1 MATVQLGPND
11 TLEVPDDWDAQQV
24 TDHLREVRPGLF
36 VQSGLSYNPPPP
48 PPQPSVGALKFASER
63 QAALDEQKQID
74 SILERLS
81 NTSDAGVWERAGEL
95 LSRGGAQIASSFGS
109 LARAPLE
116 VAAENLPTGVSRA
129 LAALWQASDL
139 ARVSNIGRAGD
150 DLLDLIPSRAP
161 TFGQA
166 RTLAANSSGLETIEP
181 FLQMMAQAAG
191 ENAPQLAA
199 SAGLAGLPMLPGLSH
214 TARAA
219 LASFITALPQESG
232 GIYQGMRDK
241 GISATKAAAITSLAG
256 PLSAAFET
264 VGEVPLVGRMLGEGS
279 RSLRKL
285 PGRLVGQGALEAAT
299 ETLQEGVG
307 IGAETVGGK
316 PPSKDEIIERLGSSA
331 ISGFGAGAGSSAVV
345 DVGNRIIHGP
355 DKITTPQPPKP
366 EEVEPHRFVKIAEKY
381 GVDPSQIEVVPQ
393 KIGADELKAIGHT
406 SPDLQAYVTPEG
418 KVRVFEPSVT
428 SDKEFDQ
435 IIREEVAHKRL
446 MTPEGRAAVA
456 AFTESNPLTEQE
468 REKLA
473 QYTIAPG
480 ETELQHRQRLTDEFL
495 AKLDRDSWWTKLVDK
510 FSATVKNTF
519 GITLNNREA
528 GRALLR
534 SIPGRQAAVVQE
546 VQSAPVAVP
555 APAPASIQK
564 DPSKDPYDIKIR
576 NYTEPLDLL
585 QYKKFSEIPETA
597 FSGPDLELF
606 KALRSTGIDPA
617 IDLGST
623 RGIRM
628 WSYPAK
634 FDPSSNAMLLN
645 DDRSLFGSANFSRE
659 VVLHEAVHSAT
670 FKAIRDPSKSHLV
683 DRLQNLRVAAKSNW
697 KFAKKSDMPE
707 SLRDIFD
714 HAFSNVDEFCSAALT
729 NYKFQR
735 FLDSIKT
742 TQRHKIGE
750 TKRFG
755 GTMLRRFFDALSV
768 LLGVRDGT
776 ILSEALTLTEEL
788 FPQKPRVQT
797 YESMLEQSVFGSMSR
812 PASIPQEPKLDPRKS
827 RDSIRITEDVA
838 REFPGLKIQYNSPI
852 AEDDGK
858 AVQVGPDGSI
868 RVMANRANPKTI
880 RREVIESA
888 VKSGTMMLR
897 EGDREHL
904 LGILEATRP
913 ADVKREAKMLGAD
926 MNTGEGR
933 TRVLASMLSGL
944 SPKSP
949 LLRRLGARMKLSG
962 EDAKT
967 VSRAINVALD
977 RFRSAEPQ
985 RFQAQSQEQIFADDR
1000 AVFYSFRPL
1009 VQALKDTASE
1019 IETRSLARKQ
1029 FGVIQEHVD
1038 NIKKQAESRI
1048 LDDPR
1053 LGPKNE
1059 DGKPIPLN
1067 PKSEHF
1073 LNQVEH
1079 AGREVTE
1086 QDKDVHH
1093 IFRTENYSRALIRL
1107 DEKLGKLQQLKKAL
1121 EEKVE
1126 FFGLKTYSPEQ
1137 VDSDIKAAEQEI
1149 EKLKAAAE
1157 KSGLDVGEIE
1167 ARATELRESDDQVRP
1182 ARAAQRVL
1190 ANPVVAAMVE
1200 AIDQIDDSGV
1210 KPRPLSDL
1218 SAHHAS
1224 QAQVA
1229 HSMQRAAYRHLA
1241 DTVKEA
1247 QAKWL
1252 HGEYAK
1258 QLTSLRRQLT
1268 DTNSR
1273 SGSIEVQIHDLIQTL
1288 ARSLGL
1294 SGSLQSREAATL
1306 LRDQNSA
1313 IARMALAL
1321 ADADPDT
1328 TAGQLRESI
1337 IALPSGSLIPSTRI
1351 RELAARAG
1359 VSEEV
1364 LTKVLRYT
1372 RELPEFH
1379 NAVVTL
1385 FERATSAAQNA
1396 TVTAIEQIENALEE
1410 ETEAGDQRA
1419 QEVANRALSRLRSRN
1434 RELTG
1439 SSHSIESQLAEL
1451 EDERLYWEKFR
1462 EFTSR
1467 EVPDPD
1473 GTRRMLHPIEN
1484 GWILNAFKHPE
1495 GEQPEIIIRAGDE
1508 FTQNTL
1514 QRLVAWQQNAAA
1526 ATANHTVDQQTQLGL
1541 IVAQQAVSEFISA
1554 NFTQDQI
1561 FKALAPGKFMGVLE
1575 KLFTRTAENLAMYV
1589 PGFFGDRIRKAA
1601 SIYDN
1606 TGGKIERLKTKHV
1619 APFNRM
1625 FKRAAESLGLNLR
1638 VPGEA
1643 ARLGAAYNEV
1653 SHRLAQHGSGVA
1665 EGDVLL
1671 YDTVRGKTITP
1682 ELLNLIRYTRT
1693 LGREGQEILAKH
1705 LYGGVRVDL
1714 PGRQVV
1720 RPPAERGDLGLGRL
1734 PNQAKTFRL
1743 AGAYTAG
1750 VDAQGNAV
1758 ATKPDSPQ
1766 VIQFWNSDPDAI
1778 LSAVDDMNRQD
1789 FGLATDKI
1797 LKRLA
1802 REAMNGIRMRGDTVP
1817 YSIDEWVDRLTAFA
1831 PEGIGGKDG
1840 VRKLFLEH
1848 LSQYGRVAIAKHP
1861 PNSKAPLHSTGVIAT
1876 EDDRNEFSSPAAK
1889 TVFPGSYY
1897 EYGSSN
1903 GLSSFIGR
1911 VASLSYIEYRAA
1923 LKAAASH
1930 LSARRFAISQAV
1942 NGDLTPFHD
1951 EIKYYTNDI
1960 WSGQEVTKARAEAAM
1975 GRMDQYAKRIAKE
1988 AEATERG
1995 FPSIKPLSKAIS
2007 SIASWKLAMP
2017 MTAMVNVLSGPI
2029 AAHQFNKQVFGL
2041 PRATLQSLW
2050 HFALASPHFAYD
2062 MISSAANMLPDG
2074 YVPQFLNQRE
2084 MRDYLESDGIG
2095 GSYSREELAEADKFA
2110 DGHSQSTLD
2119 RLLQANQS
2127 AAKAVQNAQGVGL
2140 GDSVLNRFGVR
2151 QVIPPAIRKLNQIAA
2166 MYAGRLAAMGLER
2179 ADPNR
2184 KETLLNEEDTGTF
2197 RGVREMLS
2205 EFGNPEDILIRL
2217 ANGEV
2222 DAKYFWRSELG
2233 RRIGTALLYKF
2244 NPASRTNRPLS
2255 SDMTLFLGWTSHQL
2269 HMMAAAYRT
2278 PADSTR
2284 SQKIMHLM
2292 TNAASDAL
2300 VGITA
2305 FYLSAAAGGFFVG
2318 FEAQVLRAIGKLLA
2332 GDPPPEEEG
2341 KLFSWI
2347 EHKLSFII
2355 GALKKIPGLGLA
2367 LNATGKVFDA
2377 AGKAVTP
2384 TAKLHPGKTGFWDRP
2399 ISEIAIDIAKAGPAS
2414 FGLSLDS
2421 ARIPFIS
2428 MLQQGVGGVG
2438 QTARGVTQYVA
2449 GWGDPGA
2456 EAGAKADIRA
2466 GIRTSMG
2473 MYGFAG
2479 QTLSDLLLPGGQ
2491 EDRIAGNLIR
2501 DAAFKEGIR
2510 IEPMTFTQDPL
2521 SLPTPIRK
2529 TLMEYGRRLADGD
2542 QSAAGEIDGMAKYV
2556 YDRAYNRT
2564 INNGGT
2570 EEEAGKAGETAVKG
2584 MLRTLNPVE
2593 HAIGH
2598 TLSQEQYDAL
2608 KKRLG
2613 TSIDRDEKAAN
2624 AVIDQVS
2631 ANPPAGNPFNPSES
2645 MRSAIKAQPQPKRS
2659 GRRRTLRGA
2668 STRRSLR
2675 SRSRIR
2681 FARSLV

>member
-1 MATVQLGPND
+1 
-11 TLEVPDDWDAQQV
+11 
-24 TDHLREVRPGLF
+24 
-36 VQSGLSYNPPPP
+36 
-48 PPQPSVGALKFASER
+48 
-63 QAALDEQKQID
+63 
-74 SILERLS
+74 
-81 NTSDAGVWERAGEL
+81 
-95 LSRGGAQIASSFGS
+95 
-109 LARAPLE
+109 
-116 VAAENLPTGVSRA
+116 
-129 LAALWQASDL
+129 
-139 ARVSNIGRAGD
+139 
-150 DLLDLIPSRAP
+150 
-161 TFGQA
+161 
-166 RTLAANSSGLETIEP
+166 
-181 FLQMMAQAAG
+181 MAQAAG

-199 SAGLAGLPMLPGLSH
+199 SAGIAGLPMLPGLSH

-345 DVGNRIIHGP
+345 DVGNRIINGP
-355 DKITTPQPPKP
+355 DKITTPTPPKP

-393 KIGADELKAIGHT
+393 KIGADELKSIGHT

-418 KVRVFEPSVT
+418 KVRVFEPSVA

-480 ETELQHRQRLTDEFL
+480 ETELQHRQRLSDEFL
-495 AKLDRDSWWTKLVDK
+495 AKLDRDPWWTKLVDK

-555 APAPASIQK
+555 APAPASVK
-564 DPSKDPYDIKIR
+564 
-576 NYTEPLDLL
+576 
-585 QYKKFSEIPETA
+585 
-597 FSGPDLELF
+597 
-606 KALRSTGIDPA
+606 
-617 IDLGST
+617 
-623 RGIRM
+623 
-628 WSYPAK
+628 
-634 FDPSSNAMLLN
+634 
-645 DDRSLFGSANFSRE
+645 
-659 VVLHEAVHSAT
+659 
-670 FKAIRDPSKSHLV
+670 
-683 DRLQNLRVAAKSNW
+683 
-697 KFAKKSDMPE
+697 
-707 SLRDIFD
+707 
-714 HAFSNVDEFCSAALT
+714 
-729 NYKFQR
+729 
-735 FLDSIKT
+735 
-742 TQRHKIGE
+742 
-750 TKRFG
+750 
-755 GTMLRRFFDALSV
+755 
-768 LLGVRDGT
+768 
-776 ILSEALTLTEEL
+776 
-788 FPQKPRVQT
+788 
-797 YESMLEQSVFGSMSR
+797 
-812 PASIPQEPKLDPRKS
+812 QEPKLDPRKS
-827 RDSIRITEDVA
+827 RDAIRITEDVA
-838 REFPGLKIQYNSPI
+838 REFQGLKIQYNSPI

-904 LGILEATRP
+904 LGILESTRP
-913 ADVKREAKMLGAD
+913 ADVRREAKMLGAD

-1019 IETRSLARKQ
+1019 LETRSLARRQ
-1029 FGVIQEHVD
+1029 FKVIQDHVD
-1038 NIKKQAESRI
+1038 NLHDQARARLLAHPE
-1048 LDDPR
+1048 
-1053 LGPKNE
+1053 LGPTTE
-1059 DGKPIPLN
+1059 DGQPLEIN
-1067 PKSEHF
+1067 PGSAEFLDQISE
-1073 LNQVEH
+1073 
-1079 AGREVTE
+1079 AGVAVTQRDREL
-1086 QDKDVHH
+1086 HH
-1093 IFRTENYSRALIRL
+1093 IFRTENYARALIRL

-1137 VDSDIKAAEQEI
+1137 IDADIKAAGEDI
-1149 EKLKAAAE
+1149 DKLKEAAGNA
-1157 KSGLDVGEIE
+1157 GLKIGEIE
-1167 ARATELRESDDQVRP
+1167 ARSTELRESDDQVRP

-1200 AIDQIDDSGV
+1200 AIEQIDESGV
-1210 KPRPLSDL
+1210 TPRPLSEL
-1218 SAHHAS
+1218 TAHHAS

-1288 ARSLGL
+1288 SRSLGL

-1337 IALPSGSLIPSTRI
+1337 IALPSGALIPSTRI

-1541 IVAQQAVSEFISA
+1541 IVAQQAVSEFISS

-1766 VIQFWNSDPDAI
+1766 VIQFWNSDPDSI

-1831 PEGIGGKDG
+1831 PDGIVGKDG
-1840 VRKLFLEH
+1840 VRKLFLDH

-1903 GLSSFIGR
+1903 GLSSFLGR

-1930 LSARRFAISQAV
+1930 LSARRFAISQAI

-1960 WSGQEVTKARAEAAM
+1960 WTGQEVTKARAEAAM
-1975 GRMDQYAKRIAKE
+1975 GRMDQYAQRISQEAK
-1988 AEATERG
+1988 ATERG
-1995 FPSIKPLSKAIS
+1995 MPSIKPLSKLIS
-2007 SIASWKLAMP
+2007 SFAAWQLARP
-2017 MTAMVNVLSGPI
+2017 ITAMVNVLSGPI
-2029 AAHQFNKQVFGL
+2029 SAHQFNKQVFGL
-2041 PRATLQSLW
+2041 PMATLQSLW
-2050 HFALASPHFAYD
+2050 SFALASPHFAYD
-2062 MISSAANMLPDG
+2062 MISSAANLLPDG
-2074 YVPQFLNQRE
+2074 YVPQFLSQRE

-2095 GSYSREELAEADKFA
+2095 GSYSREELAEADKFV
-2110 DGHSQSTLD
+2110 DGQSESTVD
-2119 RLLQANQS
+2119 RLFQANQN
-2127 AAKAVQNAQGVGL
+2127 AARAVQDVQGVRL
-2140 GDSVLNRFGVR
+2140 GDRSLNRFAVR
-2151 QVIPPAIRKLNQIAA
+2151 QVIPPVLRKLNQIAA

-2179 ADPNR
+2179 ADTNR
-2184 KETLLNEEDTGTF
+2184 TETLLSDEDAKTF
-2197 RGVREMLS
+2197 RGVRELLS
-2205 EFGNPEDILIRL
+2205 EFGNPEEILIRL

-2222 DAKYFWRSELG
+2222 DPRFFWRSELG
-2233 RRIGTALLYKF
+2233 RRIGTSLLYRF

-2269 HMMAAAYRT
+2269 HMEAASYRT
-2278 PADSTR
+2278 PVDATR
-2284 SQKIMHLM
+2284 SQKILHLM

-2318 FEAQVLRAIGKLLA
+2318 LEAQALRAIGRLLA

-2341 KLFSWI
+2341 KLFSWL

-2355 GALKKIPGLGLA
+2355 GALKKVPGLGLA

-2438 QTARGVTQYVA
+2438 QTARGVTQYVS

-2479 QTLSDLLLPGGQ
+2479 ATLSDLLLPGGQ
-2491 EDRIAGNLIR
+2491 EDRLTANAIK
-2501 DAAFKEGIR
+2501 DAAHKEGIR
-2510 IEPMTFTQDPL
+2510 IESPSFSQDPF
-2521 SLPTPIRK
+2521 SMPTPIRK
-2529 TLMEYGRRLADGD
+2529 SLMEYGRRLADGD
-2542 QSAAGEIDGMAKYV
+2542 QSAAGEIDGMSKYV

-2613 TSIDRDEKAAN
+2613 NSIDRDEKAAN

-2659 GRRRTLRGA
+2659 GRRRTLRGS